1 VILEESPMN
10 TVIIQTQYAV
20 FMFDQ
25 KQVKQLIA
33 RNKSEY
39 DPDEITRLLELI
51 SPTVR
56 KPF

>member
-1 VILEESPMN
+1 MN

-39 DPDEITRLLELI
+39 DHDEITRLLELI